1 MTIASELSGGFSASR
16 VFALVRRYIYLL
28 RASWPRLLELVYWP
42 AVQMVT
48 WGFLQTYVMQ
58 TSNTVA
64 FGAGVFIG
72 GMLLWD
78 LLFRSQLGFSMS
90 FLEEMWARNMGNL
103 LMSPLR
109 PLEFV
114 AALMVMSLV
123 RLALGLGPVALLAI
137 PFFGFNVFSIGLPL
151 AVFIAHLVLFGWA
164 VALVVSG
171 LVLRNGLGAEGLA
184 WTVMF
189 IVLPLGCVYYPVG
202 LLPAWLQPISWALPP
217 TAVFEGLRAIL
228 TTGAVRPDLMLW
240 AFGLNIVYIAV
251 SIVIFLI
258 LLERSRD
265 AGSLVQMG
273 E

>member
-1 MTIASELSGGFSASR
+1 MSIAAELTGGFSGAR
-16 VFALVRRYIYLL
+16 VFALVRRYVYLL
-28 RASWPRLLELVYWP
+28 RASWPRLLELIYWP

-58 TSNTVA
+58 TSNAVA

-137 PFFGFNVFSIGLPL
+137 QSALNRLTLKTETARSTRSI
-151 AVFIAHLVLFGWA
+151 A
-164 VALVVSG
+164 
-171 LVLRNGLGAEGLA
+171 N
-184 WTVMF
+184 WTS
-189 IVLPLGCVYYPVG
+189 
-202 LLPAWLQPISWALPP
+202 PASNTSA
-217 TAVFEGLRAIL
+217 RA
-228 TTGAVRPDLMLW
+228 
-240 AFGLNIVYIAV
+240 
-251 SIVIFLI
+251 
-258 LLERSRD
+258 RSR
-265 AGSLVQMG
+265 ALRSRTG
-273 E
+273 